1 MANYQRLSKTTTE
14 GTNASIIQQPN
25 LTDEVMS
32 VLNTMSVGAV
42 EIMTMS
48 VGAVEIMSLLNTMS
62 VGSVEIMSLLNTMS
76 VGAVELT
83 SLLNMMSVGAVEL
96 IPLLFSRSVGTVE
109 DMLMTMSVVS
119 VDVVTS
125 SFKSISVGHCTNCN

>member
-1 MANYQRLSKTTTE
+1 
-14 GTNASIIQQPN
+14 
-25 LTDEVMS
+25 MS
-32 VLNTMSVGAV
+32 VGSVEVISLLNTMSVGAV
-42 EIMTMS
+42 EIMTIS
-48 VGAVEIMSLLNTMS
+48 VGAVEIVSLLNTMS

-76 VGAVELT
+76 A
-83 SLLNMMSVGAVEL
+83 VGAVEL

-109 DMLMTMSVVS
+109 DMLMTMSVVF

>member
-48 VGAVEIMSLLNTMS
+48 VGAVELMSLLNT
-62 VGSVEIMSLLNTMS
+62 
-76 VGAVELT
+76 
-83 SLLNMMSVGAVEL
+83 MSVGAVEL

-125 SFKSISVGHCTNCN
+125 SFKSISVGHYTNCK